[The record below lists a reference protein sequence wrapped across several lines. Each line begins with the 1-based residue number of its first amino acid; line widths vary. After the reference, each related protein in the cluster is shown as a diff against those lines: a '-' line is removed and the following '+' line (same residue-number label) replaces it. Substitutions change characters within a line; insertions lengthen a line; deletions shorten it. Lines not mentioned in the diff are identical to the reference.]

1 MSSARTPLLVLLGAA
16 LVGVGLLS
24 SITTT
29 VNPSTLPNGFST
41 VGAVESAAL
50 YCTGLTSAKGGAPGR
65 VIFLNTTDSSRSLTV
80 NVVSDTGKSY
90 STIMKIAPMA
100 SASID
105 PSAVLSGND
114 FGVAAQ
120 VSGGGVVGE
129 EVTRSTTGLAPC
141 VSTGVADWYAAGF
154 DTTVGSSANLSIYNP
169 TATPAVL
176 NVSTYSK
183 SGFIAPA
190 TFQGISVGA
199 HAQFELNLGNQI
211 VNTANV
217 GVRVRVVRGT
227 LDIVGV
233 QQSGSTTSF
242 NAGLAGPSTTA
253 QFPRV
258 TTARDTTVQVRLANP
273 GAKTARVT
281 LDVALPPYHVAP
293 LTLTVPAYASGLVS
307 ITPNPAI
314 PAAGYAT
321 VQLTSTVPVTAALA
335 AGGRAD
341 VAITSPGTPGSQ
353 FLISSVLGARFNA
366 ATVTNTSARSVT
378 LHFYDLQSGATSST
392 ELAGATTVDLS
403 SVYRAGVSGR
413 NVLVTA
419 SRPVL
424 LVTLTLPSKPVGVIV
439 VAPLDGR

>member
-1 MSSARTPLLVLLGAA
+1 MSSARTPLLVVLGAA

-29 VNPSTLPNGFST
+29 ANPSTLPSGFST

-50 YCTGLTSAKGGAPGR
+50 YCTGLTSAKGGAPGH
-65 VIFLNTTDSSRSLTV
+65 VTFLNTTNSSKSLSV
-80 NVVSDTGKSY
+80 NVVSDTGKTY
-90 STIMKIAPMA
+90 STTMKIAPLA
-100 SASID
+100 SQSID
-105 PSAVLSGND
+105 PSAVLSGNN

-120 VSGGGVVGE
+120 VSGGGVVAE

-141 VSTGVADWYAAGF
+141 VSTGVSTWYAAGF

-183 SGFIAPA
+183 SGFVAPA

-233 QQSGSTTSF
+233 QQSGSITSF

-258 TTARDTTVQVRLANP
+258 TTARDTTVEVRLANP
-273 GAKTARVT
+273 GHLPAQVT
-281 LDVALPPYHVAP
+281 VDVALAPYHVAP
-293 LTLTVPAYASGLVS
+293 LTLTVPAYASGFVS
-307 ITPNPAI
+307 ITPNSAI

-321 VQLTSTVPVTAALA
+321 VRLTSSVPVTAALA
-335 AGGRAD
+335 SGGLSD

-353 FLISSVLGARFNA
+353 FLISTVLGARFNA
-366 ATVTNTSARSVT
+366 ASVTNTSSRPIT
-378 LHFYDLQSGATSST
+378 LHFYDLLSRATSST
-392 ELAGATTVDLS
+392 VLAGATTEDIS
-403 SVYRAGVSGR
+403 SVYGAGVTGR

>member
-154 DTTVGSSANLSIYNP
+154 DTTVGSA
-169 TATPAVL
+169 
-176 NVSTYSK
+176 
-183 SGFIAPA
+183 
-190 TFQGISVGA
+190 
-199 HAQFELNLGNQI
+199 
-211 VNTANV
+211 
-217 GVRVRVVRGT
+217 
-227 LDIVGV
+227 
-233 QQSGSTTSF
+233 STT
-242 NAGLAGPSTTA
+242 
-253 QFPRV
+253 R
-258 TTARDTTVQVRLANP
+258 RR
-273 GAKTARVT
+273 RRR
-281 LDVALPPYHVAP
+281 Y
-293 LTLTVPAYASGLVS
+293 
-307 ITPNPAI
+307 
-314 PAAGYAT
+314 
-321 VQLTSTVPVTAALA
+321 
-335 AGGRAD
+335 
-341 VAITSPGTPGSQ
+341 
-353 FLISSVLGARFNA
+353 
-366 ATVTNTSARSVT
+366 
-378 LHFYDLQSGATSST
+378 
-392 ELAGATTVDLS
+392 
-403 SVYRAGVSGR
+403 
-413 NVLVTA
+413 
-419 SRPVL
+419 
-424 LVTLTLPSKPVGVIV
+424 
-439 VAPLDGR
+439 